1 MAFQPQKRNC
11 KRIFVFS
18 AKRTKSRNIFKKLSG
33 VFIPFKWRKK
43 EKGNDSRSS
52 CIKSII
58 FSIACVMNY
67 QPCIDAM
74 RWFRESIYFSKDYT
88 DIPSQL
94 LEHAEDMNMLKAI
107 VSYAKQADVGI
118 EDMSFE
124 IRNEELSAND
134 SLPNNL
140 PGGIVTALKQFALA
154 LKDSSEAAEMNLQIG
169 EVKTSSM
176 HRGLNQAGEEE
187 LFTLELSDESDGTRR
202 LMSLAP
208 GIERVLQKGGLLMV
222 DEIDREL
229 HPLLVEFIISKFQ
242 SPKTNP
248 GHAQIIFTTH
258 DTELLNMEILRKDQV
273 YFVDK
278 NKRNGVSE
286 LFNLT
291 DLPVRTNDNI
301 RKAYLVGKYG
311 AVPDVDTL
319 EVE

>member
-1 MAFQPQKRNC
+1 
-11 KRIFVFS
+11 
-18 AKRTKSRNIFKKLSG
+18 
-33 VFIPFKWRKK
+33 
-43 EKGNDSRSS
+43 
-52 CIKSII
+52 
-58 FSIACVMNY
+58 
-67 QPCIDAM
+67 
-74 RWFRESIYFSKDYT
+74 
-88 DIPSQL
+88 
-94 LEHAEDMNMLKAI
+94 MNMLKAI

-124 IRNEELSAND
+124 IRNEKLSVDD

-140 PGGIVTALKQFALA
+140 PEGIVAALKQFALA
-154 LKDSSEAAEMNLQIG
+154 LKDSSEAAEMNLKIG
-169 EVKTSSM
+169 KVKTSSI
-176 HRGLNQAGEEE
+176 HRGLNQAGEEK

-208 GIERVLQKGGLLMV
+208 KIERVLQKGGLLMV
-222 DEIDREL
+222 DAIDREL

-242 SPKTNP
+242 NPETNP

-291 DLPVRTNDNI
+291 ELPVRTNDNI

-311 AVPDVDTL
+311 ATPDVYTM
-319 EVE
+319 EFK